1 MIRRIVVL
9 VILGLTLLLTAC
21 VQSLRPGVVT
31 IDRVDLVVM
40 ESNPPRVQAHIVGY
54 LGDGCTT
61 LAGITQQRDGNTITI
76 TVKAVH
82 SGAEVCTAI
91 APVIDQRVMLEGTFT
106 PGEYTV
112 IVNGVAHPLTIS

>member
-9 VILGLTLLLTAC
+9 VIIGLTLLLTAC
-21 VQSLRPGVVT
+21 VQSLRPGVIT

-61 LAGITQQRDGNTITI
+61 LAGITQQRDGNTITL
-76 TVKAVH
+76 TVKAIH

-112 IVNGVAHPLTIS
+112 IVNGVAYPLTIS

>member
-112 IVNGVAHPLTIS
+112 IVNRVAHPLTIS

>member
-1 MIRRIVVL
+1 MIRRLVIVV
-9 VILGLTLLLTAC
+9 IIGLTLLLTAC
-21 VQSLRPGVVT
+21 VQSLRPGIIT

-40 ESNPPRVQAHIVGY
+40 ESNPPRVQAHIVGH

-61 LAGITQQRDGNTITI
+61 LASITQHRDGNTITI
-76 TVKAVH
+76 TVKAIH
-82 SGAEVCTAI
+82 SGAEVCAAI
-91 APVIDQRVMLEGTFT
+91 APVFDQRVMIEGTFT